1 MLGILQIMREMLR
14 DQPVNASIRRTST
27 ESDYQ
32 TREYSYLESNIVG
45 CGSRELV
52 KSKFKLPLYWF

>member
-1 MLGILQIMREMLR
+1 MAMLGILQIMREMLR

-32 TREYSYLESNIVG
+32 TREYSYLESNIVDVG
-45 CGSRELV
+45 VVNS
-52 KSKFKLPLYWF
+52 